1 MCKKYLS
8 DELFL
13 KRFKQRLNQSKQQML
28 ESKLEGASLFRELCK
43 IVCSFYSLDFDDDD
57 DDEAKNVNDSNRTI
71 QASREMKREHVKI
84 QALESF
90 TVNVDIPNMFTE
102 LLKEFINA
110 KSSLKEVS
118 SSV

>member
-1 MCKKYLS
+1 LTDDS
-8 DELFL
+8 FV

-43 IVCSFYSLDFDDDD
+43 ILCNFYSLDFDDEN
-57 DDEAKNVNDSNRTI
+57 DEDIEAQNVNDSNRTI
-71 QASREMKREHVKI
+71 QASREMKRDQVKI

-90 TVNVDIPNMFTE
+90 TANTDIPNVFTE

-110 KSSLKEVS
+110 KSNLKEVRLLI
-118 SSV
+118 